1 MRTILI
7 VDDNEADRGV
17 VKKEV
22 LRELPDS
29 RFYEASTREDF
40 FKYLDQIQPDLIIC
54 DFNVYRLDGF
64 EIIDKVNGLPG
75 DIPVIIYTGI
85 GSEELAVRTLKMG
98 AIDYIIK
105 SSVHSKG
112 LGKRAMSALKVV
124 DLDKGNTILTEDK
137 DMARREAGFYL
148 GLMTR
153 DMRSLGYEILEDVEA
168 LQGQLK
174 AGSIETTHLQSLR
187 KNARRGLNLIDTAE
201 RGSSI
206 VNEIQYFDLAR
217 AINEATIILG
227 SLHSD
232 VRIEVERENV
242 TGGINI
248 RGNALLGDLFLQ
260 VMDLIVRRRK
270 DRDSRIVI
278 SKTSDNG
285 GYIDLLISGNFRP
298 FSREEGEGLFLKRK
312 ADDNA
317 GNDQLILCRLII
329 EMFGGTIWYSPP
341 DDDELGRG
349 GFRLHLREMIR

>member
-1 MRTILI
+1 MKAILI
-7 VDDNEADRGV
+7 VDDNEADRAV

-40 FKYLDQIQPDLIIC
+40 FRYLDQIRPDLIIC
-54 DFNVYRLDGF
+54 DFNVYGLDGF
-64 EIIDKVNGLPG
+64 EVIDEANGLPG

-112 LGKRAMSALKVV
+112 LGKRVRSALKVV
-124 DLDKGNTILTEDK
+124 DLKKKNTALTGEEGL
-137 DMARREAGFYL
+137 ARREADFYL
-148 GLMTR
+148 DLMTR
-153 DMRSLGYEILEDVEA
+153 DMRPLGYQMLEDIDA
-168 LQGQLK
+168 LQGKLK
-174 AGSIETTHLQSLR
+174 AGSVETTHIQGLR
-187 KNARRGLNLIDTAE
+187 KNARRALNLIDVME
-201 RGSSI
+201 RGSFTI
-206 VNEIQYFDLAR
+206 NEVGYSDLAR

-232 VRIEVERENV
+232 VRIEVERENIK
-242 TGGINI
+242 GGINV
-248 RGNALLGDLFLQ
+248 RGNALLGDLFLH
-260 VMDLIVRRRK
+260 VMDLIVKRGK
-270 DRDSRIVI
+270 DKECRIVI
-278 SKTSDNG
+278 RKTSDKE

-312 ADDNA
+312 ADDDP
-317 GNDQLILCRLII
+317 GNDQLILCRSII

-341 DDDELGRG
+341 DDDDMGKG
-349 GFRLHLREMIR
+349 GFRLHLRELLI

>member
-1 MRTILI
+1 MKTILI
-7 VDDNEADRGV
+7 VDDNKADRAN

-40 FKYLDQIQPDLIIC
+40 FKFLDQIEPDLIIC

-85 GSEELAVRTLKMG
+85 GPEELAVRTLKMG

-112 LGKRAMSALKVV
+112 LGKRVRSALKVA
-124 DLDKGNTILTEDK
+124 DLEKRNTALTEDEG
-137 DMARREAGFYL
+137 MIRREAGFYL
-148 GLMTR
+148 DLMTR
-153 DMRSLGYEILEDVEA
+153 DMRPLGHEMLEDIEA
-168 LQGQLK
+168 LQGKMK
-174 AGSIETTHLQSLR
+174 AGPVETTNLLGLR
-187 KNARRGLNLIDTAE
+187 KNVRRTLNLIDTAE
-201 RGSSI
+201 RGSST
-206 VNEIQYFDLAR
+206 VNDIRYFDLAR

-232 VRIEVERENV
+232 VRIEVEREGV
-242 TGGINI
+242 TGGINA

-260 VMDLIVRRRK
+260 VMDLIVKRRK
-270 DRDSRIVI
+270 DRNSRIVI
-278 SKTSDNG
+278 TKTSNKE
-285 GYIDLLISGNFRP
+285 GYVDLLISGNFRS

-317 GNDQLILCRLII
+317 FNDQLILCRSII
-329 EMFGGTIWYSPP
+329 EMFGGTIWYFPP
-341 DDDELGRG
+341 DDDDLGKG
-349 GFRLHLREMIR
+349 GFRLHLRELLI